1 MGKIGGPTPSVKVIW
16 RSTGPALTF
25 VQVLENKGER
35 HALTGTPQGVG
46 FARKP
51 PVWLAAGDE
60 VIVEFVISIRI
71 N

>member
-1 MGKIGGPTPSVKVIW
+1 MGKIGGPTPSVKVIG
-16 RSTGPALTF
+16 RSASPALTF

-35 HALTGTPQGVG
+35 HALTGTLQGVD
-46 FARKP
+46 FVCKP